1 MYEEPGFADEVVVV
15 LVDGEVVDGFLAWQR
30 SDRNHPAPVPL
41 KGLELI
47 SHPHTTRFDPGGLR
61 LAAFD
66 PEGMTSAGPERI
78 MFALDAYLQQR
89 VLVQR
94 SERRDRLRDSPTPF
108 QQPRNRSPSSL
119 LGALRRTAASKR
131 PRAARDETDLG
142 DHSNTRRLGKYPIH
156 PNCS

>member
-1 MYEEPGFADEVVVV
+1 VAPAVGIVYQETRLPDEVVVV
-15 LVDGEVVDGFLAWQR
+15 LVYGEVVDGFLAWQR

-47 SHPHTTRFDPGGLR
+47 SHPHITRFDPGGLR

-94 SERRDRLRDSPTPF
+94 SERRDRLRF
-108 QQPRNRSPSSL
+108 QLAGDRV
-119 LGALRRTAASKR
+119 
-131 PRAARDETDLG
+131 ARDDLVAHLDLFNRNVATVG
-142 DHSNTRRLGKYPIH
+142 TS
-156 PNCS
+156 